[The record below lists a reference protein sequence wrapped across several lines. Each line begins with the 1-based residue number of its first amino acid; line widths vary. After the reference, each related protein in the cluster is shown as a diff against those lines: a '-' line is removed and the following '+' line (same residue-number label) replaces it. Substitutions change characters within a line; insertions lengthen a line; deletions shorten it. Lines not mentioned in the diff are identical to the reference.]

1 MMLQA
6 YKYPYPTEVDYK
18 AGRRRYGALA
28 EEMPPALVKFLANTY
43 GGAGYPIY
51 RIGMIWRWET
61 TLLHMAFQPT
71 GPDEGR
77 LMAWPLRADPRFND
91 PVMDRVIGVK
101 RA

>member
-6 YKYPYPTEVDYK
+6 YKYPYQKEADYK
-18 AGRRRYGALA
+18 AVRRQNEALA
-28 EEMPPALVKFLANTY
+28 AEMHPALVKFLSDSY
-43 GGAGYPIY
+43 GGTGYPIY

-61 TLLHMAFQPT
+61 LFLHMAFQPT

-77 LMAWPLRADPRFND
+77 LMAWPIRADPRFND

>member
-1 MMLQA
+1 MKIEP
-6 YKYPYPTEVDYK
+6 YRYPFPKGTDYK
-18 AGRRRYGALA
+18 AVRRQNKALA
-28 EEMPPALVKFLANTY
+28 AEMHPALVKFLSDSY
-43 GGAGYPIY
+43 GGTGYPLR
-51 RIGMIWRWET
+51 RIGTIWQWET

-77 LMAWPLRADPRFND
+77 LMAWPIRVDPRFND